1 MIKGVIFDVDGVI
14 LDSLDIWD
22 RIPSLFLEA
31 HGIKPYLSLN
41 EEIASLSYD
50 EGIQYLNDTYHLNMS
65 IQEIQSELDDIL
77 FHYYD
82 QEVSLQPFIQDY
94 IDGFYKLKIP
104 MCITTAGSKKN
115 VIHAFSRLQILDKF
129 EYILSCDEI
138 YSNKNHP
145 DIYRQLAKAMNINKE
160 DIVVFEDDINAYT
173 TAKKDGFQAILVDR
187 YLMSF
192 QQFIESREDNENSFN
207 NSGK

>member
-82 QEVSLQPFIQDY
+82 
-94 IDGFYKLKIP
+94 
-104 MCITTAGSKKN
+104 
-115 VIHAFSRLQILDKF
+115 
-129 EYILSCDEI
+129 
-138 YSNKNHP
+138 
-145 DIYRQLAKAMNINKE
+145 
-160 DIVVFEDDINAYT
+160 
-173 TAKKDGFQAILVDR
+173 
-187 YLMSF
+187 
-192 QQFIESREDNENSFN
+192 
-207 NSGK
+207 